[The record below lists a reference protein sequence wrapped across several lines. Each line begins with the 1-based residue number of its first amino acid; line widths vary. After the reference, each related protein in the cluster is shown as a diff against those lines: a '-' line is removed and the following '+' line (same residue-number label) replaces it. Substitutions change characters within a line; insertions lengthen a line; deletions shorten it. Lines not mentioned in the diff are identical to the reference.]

1 MYYALIGDMVA
12 SRKLSPEER
21 WAAQEK
27 LSAALNRI
35 NREHSEHIAADFL
48 ITLGDEFQGLMDRE
62 ADPVSAALSI
72 MHELRPYEI
81 RIAISFG
88 AITTRIDR
96 SAALG
101 ADGPAYHMA
110 RECIEGMKPN
120 HFARLRFAL
129 PEKDL
134 QEAVNAV
141 SALCD
146 RLSLYWTGK
155 QEELVNLMLNAKLRG
170 ERLTQAA
177 LAEAMGIGQST
188 VNSQLTAAGFN
199 EYCEGILFI
208 RDALK
213 QKGGGRS

>member
-12 SRKLSPEER
+12 SKKLSPEER
-21 WAAQEK
+21 WTAQER
-27 LSAALNRI
+27 LASALEII
-35 NREHSEHIAADFL
+35 NREFADTVAADFL
-48 ITLGDEFQGLMDRE
+48 ITLGDEFQGLMKRE
-62 ADPVSAALSI
+62 ADPVSAALMI

-81 RIAISFG
+81 RIAIGLGGIS
-88 AITTRIDR
+88 TRIDR

-101 ADGPAYHMA
+101 ADGPAFHLA

-120 HFARLRFAL
+120 HAARLRFAL
-129 PEKDL
+129 PCKKTSG
-134 QEAVNAV
+134 AVNTV

-146 RLSLYWTGK
+146 RLALGWTEK
-155 QEELVNLMLNAKLRG
+155 QEELVHLMLSARIRG
-170 ERLTQAA
+170 ERLTQTA

-208 RDALK
+208 REALNE
-213 QKGGGRS
+213 GGGK